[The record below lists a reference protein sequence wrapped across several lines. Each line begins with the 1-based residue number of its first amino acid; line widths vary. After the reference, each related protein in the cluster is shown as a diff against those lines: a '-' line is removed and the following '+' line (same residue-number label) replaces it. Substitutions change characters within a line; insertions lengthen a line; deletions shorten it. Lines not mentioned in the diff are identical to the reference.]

1 MQYTSRA
8 YRERLTTHSL
18 RGSMGRRGNP
28 YDNATME
35 SFMKTLKYE
44 EIYPREYS
52 TIDDVIRRLPR
63 FIEESTISA
72 GCTPRSG
79 TGRLMSSSGF
89 TLTPLPRS
97 KSAPSRCP
105 QRGVHSRLE

>member
-1 MQYTSRA
+1 
-8 YRERLTTHSL
+8 
-18 RGSMGRRGNP
+18 MGRRGNP

-63 FIEESTISA
+63 FIEEYYNQ
-72 GCTPRSG
+72 R
-79 TGRLMSSSGF
+79 RLHSSLGYRPPDEF
-89 TLTPLPRS
+89 ERL
-97 KSAPSRCP
+97 
-105 QRGVHSRLE
+105 HSHPAA